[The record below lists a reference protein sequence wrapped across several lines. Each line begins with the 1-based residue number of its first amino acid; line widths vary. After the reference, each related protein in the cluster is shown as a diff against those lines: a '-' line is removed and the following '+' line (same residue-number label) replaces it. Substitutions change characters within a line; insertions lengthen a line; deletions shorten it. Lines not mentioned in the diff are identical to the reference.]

1 MEDWLTEH
9 WATLLAALGLGG
21 GSSVVGHKMVD
32 KIQNKKIDK
41 LEAKV
46 NEIDSS
52 FKVNDGVDKQF
63 RKEVD
68 TRLGNIETSLSTLTN
83 HLLSKKNDNGFAPY
97 FIPLLRKRRKHYRPP
112 LSRQVFS
119 LFYLRRP
126 IPESKG
132 RRRDAD
138 TRG

>member
-1 MEDWLTEH
+1 MNLRSLQSKQMEEWLTEH

-21 GSSVVGHKMVD
+21 GGSVVGHKMVD
-32 KIQNKKIDK
+32 KIQNKKIEK

-83 HLLSKKNDNGFAPY
+83 HLLSKKKWQW
-97 FIPLLRKRRKHYRPP
+97 ICTLLYTASQKAKKA
-112 LSRQVFS
+112 L
-119 LFYLRRP
+119 
-126 IPESKG
+126 
-132 RRRDAD
+132 
-138 TRG
+138 